1 MNATLRGYFGKFAA
15 QKCWWGLAVALTISL
30 THGAAGQLFDNLKA
44 FSNRLPVGDP
54 GVVDMHQNYGP
65 KGIAAAD
72 LDGDGRP
79 DLVAGDIDGSV
90 MVHYGEQAGKFSP
103 AMVLE

>member
-1 MNATLRGYFGKFAA
+1 MNETLRGYFGRFAA
-15 QKCWWGLAVALTISL
+15 KNCWWGLAVALTISL
-30 THGAAGQLFDNLKA
+30 THEAAGQLFDNLKA

-54 GVVDMHQNYGP
+54 AVVDIQQNDGP

-79 DLVAGDIDGSV
+79 DLVAADIDGTV
-90 MVHYGEQAGKFSP
+90 TVYFGEPAGK
-103 AMVLE
+103 